1 MVLHR
6 ETFSPYERD
15 IILVYELHRR
25 YKISRG
31 IPSAGALNTCDGK
44 NLRFTTEIAV
54 YLENGTRQAHDYYGS
69 LTLLTGSH
77 RLPIDPYQL
86 QADAR
91 GQTFLE
97 NLRNYVPM
105 VRPRM
110 TKFGTVTQVG
120 KACF

>member
-31 IPSAGALNTCDGK
+31 IPSAGALNTWDGK
-44 NLRFTTEIAV
+44 NLRFTTDIAV
-54 YLENGTRQAHDYYGS
+54 YLGNGTRQAHDYYGS
-69 LTLLTGSH
+69 LTGSN

-105 VRPRM
+105 VSY
-110 TKFGTVTQVG
+110 GS
-120 KACF
+120 A